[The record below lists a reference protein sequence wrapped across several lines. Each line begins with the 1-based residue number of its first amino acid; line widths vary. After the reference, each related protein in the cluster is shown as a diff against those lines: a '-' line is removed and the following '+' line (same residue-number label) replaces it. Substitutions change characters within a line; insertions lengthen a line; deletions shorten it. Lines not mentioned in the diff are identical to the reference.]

1 MKTTLAAIIVGLG
14 LFGGMASAQAVT
26 IELYTGSGRP
36 GDQPWLAFTNQF
48 GAASETLVSNNGNK
62 VNLNTTANNS
72 IYAGY
77 SNYYSSVNPSTGA
90 PILIPKNN
98 AFPTLDRTSGYTLN
112 FSVQINSESHNGDNG
127 PNRAGFSVTAIS
139 DDKQGIELG
148 FWNNEIWA
156 QNTRFTKG
164 ESNTFNTQLLN
175 SYSLTISGNTYTLSA
190 NGTRLPNLTNQPLRD
205 YASTSP
211 NNPQYLPYKTSN
223 FISLGDNTTSAQAN
237 ITLGAVSVATPVP
250 FEFSPTLGLLIL
262 GSWAVVYQLK
272 NQKSQL

>member
-48 GAASETLVSNNGNK
+48 GASETLVSNNGNK

-77 SNYYSSVNPSTGA
+77 SNYYSSVNPSTGT
-90 PILIPKNN
+90 PILIPKNP
-98 AFPTLDRTSGYTLN
+98 AFPTLDRTGYTLN
-112 FSVQINSESHNGDNG
+112 FSVQVNSESHNGTNG

-139 DDKQGIELG
+139 DDKKGIELG

-156 QNTRFTKG
+156 QNTNFTKG
-164 ESNTFNTQLLN
+164 ESNTFNTQSLN
-175 SYSLTISGNTYTLSA
+175 TYSLTISGDTYTLSA

>member
-1 MKTTLAAIIVGLG
+1 MKTTLAATIIGLG
-14 LFGGMASAQAVT
+14 LFGGMASAEAVT

-36 GDQPWLAFTNQF
+36 SDQPWLAFTNQF
-48 GAASETLVSNNGNK
+48 GASETLVSNNGNK

-90 PILIPKNN
+90 LTPKNN

-112 FSVQINSESHNGDNG
+112 FSVQINSESHSGTNG
-127 PNRAGFSVTAIS
+127 PNRAGFNVIAIS
-139 DDKQGIELG
+139 DDKRGIELG

-156 QNTRFTKG
+156 QNTNFTKG
-164 ESNTFNTQLLN
+164 ERYSFNTQLLN
-175 SYSLTISGNTYTLSA
+175 TYSLTISGDTYTLSA
-190 NGTRLPNLTNQPLRD
+190 NGTPLPNLTNQLLRD
-205 YASTSP
+205 YASTTP
-211 NNPQYLPYKTSN
+211 DNPQYLPYKTSN

-262 GSWAVVYQLK
+262 GSWAVVHQLK
-272 NQKSQL
+272 NQKKYQL